1 MQSYLPSLAPD
12 YMKIPSDKEEWQKT
26 IDQTNLQWQFP
37 NCYAAADGKHI
48 GIMCPRHSG
57 SEFYNYK
64 GFYIIICQLRL

>member
-48 GIMCPRHSG
+48 GIMCPPHSG